1 MSSEWKACEH
11 CRGVAKY
18 ETDLRNARVMFYVRC
33 DACGVGTMGYKTGPE
48 AAAAWNRRTPSP
60 AVLALVEAAKEWR
73 EADDQLRGP
82 FGAAA
87 PQTAMNRLAS
97 RTVKLREALAAVER
111 EIGDQFADA
120 SKKVEREIGGA

>member
-1 MSSEWKACEH
+1 MSTHPHALGPSTDEGAAVSSELKACEH

-60 AVLALVEAAKEWR
+60 AVLALVEACQGLVPTLRSGDWGNQDET
-73 EADDQLRGP
+73 ADEID
-82 FGAAA
+82 
-87 PQTAMNRLAS
+87 
-97 RTVKLREALAAVER
+97 KALAAVEK
-111 EIGDQFADA
+111 EIQ
-120 SKKVEREIGGA
+120 

>member
-60 AVLALVEAAKEWR
+60 AVLALVEA
-73 EADDQLRGP
+73 LRG
-82 FGAAA
+82 
-87 PQTAMNRLAS
+87 AMFIKSFSSPYALFKDYPE
-97 RTVKLREALAAVER
+97 VVDALAAVER
-111 EIGDQFADA
+111 EIG
-120 SKKVEREIGGA
+120 GA